1 MRHKCVVGC
10 RALCV
15 TAYLVHSQVNAG
27 IRDDAQHVWDVALVK
42 RHQSFFPEN
51 LLGTV

>member
-1 MRHKCVVGC
+1 MVEVLR
-10 RALCV
+10 CV

-27 IRDDAQHVWDVALVK
+27 IRNDAQHVWDVALVE
-42 RHQSFFPEN
+42 RHEAFLPED

>member
-1 MRHKCVVGC
+1 MWHKCVVGV
-10 RALCV
+10 LHCV